1 MDEMLTAFETNVP
14 PDSGRRH
21 RYNDPCRAYDRSRDI
36 LHNEIYPCWFAD
48 RHVAGQRAV
57 IGNVGR
63 LPWRMS
69 RETLRCQ
76 VPEAM

>member
-1 MDEMLTAFETNVP
+1 MACYSFGHMTANLTRHVKLLI
-14 PDSGRRH
+14 SRSRH
-21 RYNDPCRAYDRSRDI
+21 RNVI
-36 LHNEIYPCWFAD
+36 LFTACPNV
-48 RHVAGQRAV
+48 HVIQDARPL